1 MRTALIL
8 TGHMRC
14 WKQMLP
20 YIKQKFIEP
29 YNADVFISCWETEG
43 WWQWQAPKG
52 FYEGSSSVDPDEIR
66 ALLNPVEM
74 RFEHYPSHDQYFSER
89 AKQYTNSYIDPKNIL
104 SMTYKWLD
112 GFYLLKHHMAITG
125 KKYDLVLKTRTD
137 LEVFGDFPQ
146 FDLDKFYIIYN
157 HYDQGG
163 YNDVFYASNYEKAE
177 YVANFVLNFDH
188 LYSQTNTVCTHLM
201 TQKYFENAKIEV
213 TELHI
218 PYKLHNTPWGQHQDV
233 YRFITNK

>member
-20 YIKQKFIEP
+20 HMTEKYINK
-29 YNADVFISCWETEG
+29 YNPDIFISCWENEG
-43 WWQWQAPKG
+43 WWKWGDEKG
-52 FYEGSSSVDPDEIR
+52 FYENSNHVDPDEIR
-66 ALLNPVEM
+66 KYFNPVEM
-74 RFEHYPSHDQYFSER
+74 RYEHFDPHEPYFKER
-89 AKQYTNSYIDPKNIL
+89 AKQYPNFYISPKNIL

-125 KKYDLVLKTRTD
+125 KQYDLVIKTRTD
-137 LEVFGDFPQ
+137 LEILGDLPE
-146 FDLDKFYIIYN
+146 FDLNKFYIIYN
-157 HYDQGG
+157 HYNQGG
-163 YNDVFYASNYEKAE
+163 HNDVFYASNYKKAE
-177 YVANFVLNFDH
+177 HVSNFILNFDS

-201 TQKYFENAKIEV
+201 TQKHFENAEIDV
-213 TELHI
+213 TSLQI

-233 YRFITNK
+233 TRFIN

>member
-14 WKQMLP
+14 WKQRLE
-20 YIKQKFIEP
+20 YIKSKFIEP
-29 YNADVFISCWETEG
+29 YNADVFISCWDNEG

-52 FYEGSSSVDPDEIR
+52 FFEGSPHVNPDEIR
-66 ALLNPVEM
+66 ELLNPIEM
-74 RFEHYPSHDQYFSER
+74 RYEQYEPHDPYFTER
-89 AKQYTNSYIDPKNIL
+89 AKLYSNSFISPKNIL

-125 KKYDLVLKTRTD
+125 KKYDLVIKTRTD
-137 LEVFGDFPQ
+137 LEILGDLPE

-157 HYDQGG
+157 HYNQGG

-177 YVANFVLNFDH
+177 HVSNFILNFDL

-201 TQKYFENAKIEV
+201 TQKHFENAEIDV
-213 TELHI
+213 TSLEI

-233 YRFITNK
+233 VRFV